1 MRSTAT
7 ILVGLVLVAH
17 SGVVHPKTK
26 RPRVY
31 IPAAASD
38 LIVKTT
44 AWSAARDFAAIRQ
57 VMTDNFVWSF
67 GGDEGP
73 DHAIAEWQ
81 RERRYL
87 RALTRVL
94 KLPCRPAEYDGMAA
108 VECPGRG
115 GLSFRAWF
123 VEAQEGWK
131 FTAFVEGD

>member
-17 SGVVHPKTK
+17 SGVASPKAK

-38 LIVKTT
+38 VIVKTT
-44 AWSAARDFAAIRQ
+44 AWSVARDFAALRD
-57 VMTDNFVWSF
+57 VMTDDFVWSF

-81 RERRYL
+81 REPRYL

-94 KLPCRPAEYDGMAA
+94 KLPCRPSAYDGMAA
-108 VECPGRG
+108 V
-115 GLSFRAWF
+115 
-123 VEAQEGWK
+123 
-131 FTAFVEGD
+131 